1 MTRTIPQLLMIVAL
15 GLIGGTLGGLLGL
28 GGSVFII
35 PALVLLLGANQ
46 HLYQAAA
53 LIANVFVAAAA
64 TLRHR
69 GRGTIRADVVPMMA
83 TASAIAALC
92 GVAVS
97 NRLQPNVLQAL
108 FGVFLCY
115 ASVSEV
121 ISLASKRAEPAEPA
135 VGSLSRWL
143 PICIGAVGGFAS
155 GLLGIGGGAIMVP
168 MLRKLGKLPIRQA
181 VASAAAAMIVACTIG
196 AIAKNATIA
205 DRTAADG
212 TPLTLQSSLLLAL
225 LLSPSAMLGGSLGA
239 SLVYRL
245 PIPAIRTVLSM
256 LLAFSGYQMI
266 NKALAAAPT
275 QRPAAT
281 ETAAPP
287 KADAATP

>member
-1 MTRTIPQLLMIVAL
+1 MLMIVAL

-64 TLRHR
+64 TMRHR
-69 GRGTIRADVVPMMA
+69 GRGTIRPDVVPLMA

-97 NRLQPNVLQAL
+97 NRLQPHALQAL

-115 ASVSEV
+115 AAVSEV
-121 ISLASKRAEPAEPA
+121 VSLAYKRAEPAEPA
-135 VGSLSRWL
+135 VGSLPRWL
-143 PICIGAVGGFAS
+143 PIGTGFVGGFAS

-225 LLSPSAMLGGSLGA
+225 LLSPSAMLGGSIGA

-287 KADAATP
+287 KADSATP